1 MTGSAAVLAI
11 DLGNG
16 GPKVGV
22 VGCDGTVLAWAAH
35 DVPTRTSDDGT
46 SVQNAHQWYLGI
58 VAAARESLD
67 RAAQRAIA
75 VGQPTP
81 HIIAVGITGQWGSTV
96 PVAADGC
103 PAGDVLL
110 WSDTRGRDLV
120 QQVVAGRI
128 TIAGYAPH
136 KVLRWIRL
144 TGGGPSLAGADPTGH
159 SLVLQHLLPQTYA
172 ATRWLLEPIDY
183 IGLLLT
189 GEVAATPASMTLS
202 WLTDNRLGAPL
213 SYDDVLVRRSHRDAD
228 RLPPLRPT
236 GSVLGAVLP
245 HVAADLGI
253 SAGVSVV
260 CGIPDLHAA
269 VLGSGTI
276 EDFASHVTIST
287 TSWLGAQVPFKKTD
301 VLHSIATVPGFSDT
315 HPLVA
320 NNHETAGVALEWL
333 RTQVLTGSTYDS
345 LLDEAGRVP
354 AGSDGVIFTPW
365 LDGERSP
372 VEDKRLRASFLHMS
386 MRTHRGHL
394 ARAVLEGVA
403 YNARWLLE
411 YYEKFLGRRVSS
423 LRVLGGGAVSDLWCS
438 IHADVMQRR
447 IERVADPRAAQLRGV
462 ALWALVCMGELRL
475 DEVPGLVP
483 VDAVFEPDDGD
494 AAVAYARGYAQFR
507 HLHRT
512 LKPLHHALTRGTQV
526 AGSASVK

>member
-1 MTGSAAVLAI
+1 MTGTPAVLAI

-16 GPKVGV
+16 GPKVGIV
-22 VGCDGTVLAWAAH
+22 ARDGTVLAWSAH
-35 DVPTRTSDDGT
+35 AVPTITAADGS
-46 SVQNAHQWYLGI
+46 SVQDARQWFAGI
-58 VAAARESLD
+58 IAATQDCLTRATAAAT
-67 RAAQRAIA
+67 AA
-75 VGQPTP
+75 GDPPP

-96 PVAADGC
+96 PVAEDGA

-120 QQVVAGRI
+120 QQVVAGPI

-136 KVLRWIRL
+136 KVLRWIRR

-172 ATRWLLEPIDY
+172 GTRWLLEPVDY

-202 WLTDNRLGAPL
+202 WLTDNRLGAAL
-213 SYDDVLVRRSHRDAD
+213 AYDDVLVRRSRRDPD

-236 GSVLGAVLP
+236 GSVLGGVLP
-245 HVAADLGI
+245 QVAADLGI
-253 SAGVSVV
+253 SPGVPVI

-269 VLGSGTI
+269 VLGSGAI
-276 EDFASHVTIST
+276 EDFASHLTIST
-287 TSWLGAQVPFKKTD
+287 TSWLGAAVPFKKTD
-301 VLHSIATVPGFSDT
+301 VLHSIATVPGLNAA

-345 LLDEAGRVP
+345 MLEEAARVP
-354 AGSDGVIFTPW
+354 AGSEGVIFTPW

-394 ARAVLEGVA
+394 VRAVLEGVA
-403 YNARWLLE
+403 YNARWLME
-411 YYEKFLGRRVSS
+411 YYEKFLGRSVPS
-423 LRVLGGGAVSDLWCS
+423 LRILGGGAESDLWCT
-438 IHADVMQRR
+438 IHADVLQRR

-462 ALWALVCMGELRL
+462 ALWALVCTGEITLE
-475 DEVPGLVP
+475 DVPTLVP
-483 VDAVFEPDDGD
+483 VDAVFEPDRGES
-494 AAVAYARGYAQFR
+494 AAAYDRSYAQFR
-507 HLHRT
+507 QLHRA
-512 LKPLHHALTRGTQV
+512 LRPLHHALT
-526 AGSASVK
+526 